1 MDAVIYRENT
11 ERNEERTGKNYFE
24 QFLYLG
30 IFEKTK
36 QKKTE
41 TVVRRLEDKAGQGEG
56 GWEMGSRSKI
66 GRAHV

>member
-1 MDAVIYRENT
+1 MHAIIYRENT
-11 ERNEERTGKNYFE
+11 ERNEERAGKNFFE

-41 TVVRRLEDKAGQGEG
+41 TVVRRLEDKAGQG
-56 GWEMGSRSKI
+56 SK
-66 GRAHV
+66 